1 MKKFYILLLI
11 LGLAWIAKLSVD
23 VSKITAEQQSLINN
37 SHQLEKANS
46 ILNDQLVALK
56 RVDQESNTKN
66 TSEIQIEKLNNDV
79 LLRNL
84 IKQELVLVEFAL
96 KQNKPYYALDKIVEL
111 DQHLNTYPISLEL
124 KDGLEKAIEKD
135 VYIIKQY
142 VENLDQQNQMIQ
154 KVLQQIDLELTL
166 EATDSYLVPKQTQDQ
181 YFWEKWLSIE
191 SVKQPAVHLAQRP
204 LIMKEAQL
212 RLIMARQI
220 LLNNQYNQYQIELN
234 GIIALLNELPDQK
247 AQQIIKQLES
257 LKKINKISVPKLTTR
272 TLVG

>member
-11 LGLAWIAKLSVD
+11 LGLAWIAKLSFD

-191 SVKQPAVHLAQRP
+191 SVKQPAAHLAQRP

>member
-79 LLRNL
+79 LLPNL

-191 SVKQPAVHLAQRP
+191 SVKQPVVHLAQRP